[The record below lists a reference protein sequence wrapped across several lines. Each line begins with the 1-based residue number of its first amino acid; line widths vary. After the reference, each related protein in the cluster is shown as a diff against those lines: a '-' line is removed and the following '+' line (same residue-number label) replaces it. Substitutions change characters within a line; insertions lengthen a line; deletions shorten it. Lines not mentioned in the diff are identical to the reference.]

1 MELEESDKRSVC
13 LVSTNNMDL
22 FPSNSRTHFINHLAT
37 VIRNQTQTQTL
48 YARLKAVGLAVDRT
62 QPSQPGYVK
71 VQLYEIA
78 NQLQGR
84 GFNRLLGGFEH
95 PQDGTSTYTY
105 KTFGDTPFL
114 PFREPNLAQLH
125 VILTDVNDKRFRI
138 ECGPPTIILI
148 EVVSESIME
157 DEGSFTVTCRSN
169 DSDNVYTHNKPG
181 HFTSALAEMF
191 DLNNYEVCL
200 LNVVYPNIMTET
212 CKATICVEDEFYIVD
227 LKDDVT
233 DLESFLFKINME
245 MSKGFFGQ
253 ELRFGVIR
261 NARQE
266 KRVQLTRERM
276 PYGAD
281 KHQRPH
287 LQVTFSW
294 IILQILGQTNSYN
307 SLLMMA
313 VGQKILFDSKP
324 SYQSAKPAPIAMLMC
339 DAVKAGWVG
348 NKMRPL
354 LTCLPVTVQ
363 EREAGQAAQV
373 ESTIYQPPHL
383 HYVDVKGTPFSNITF
398 EFVDPGQGMLTRDFR
413 IDSASDESVTVTLS
427 FRPKR
432 K

>member
-1 MELEESDKRSVC
+1 MELEEGDKRTVC
-13 LVSTNNMDL
+13 LVSCNNL
-22 FPSNSRTHFINHLAT
+22 ELYPSNSRTHFINHFAT
-37 VIRNQTQTQTL
+37 VITNQTQSQTL

-62 QPSQPGYVK
+62 QPRQPGYVK

-95 PQDGTSTYTY
+95 PQDSTSTYTY
-105 KTFGDTPFL
+105 TTFGDTPFL
-114 PFREPNLAQLH
+114 PFRESNLDQLH
-125 VILTDVNDKRFRI
+125 VVLTDVNDKNFRI
-138 ECGPPTIILI
+138 EQGPPTIVLI

-169 DSDNVYTHNKPG
+169 DSNNVYTHNKPA

-191 DLNNYEVCL
+191 DLNKYEVCL

-212 CKATICVEDEFYIVD
+212 CKVTIRVEDEFYIVN
-227 LKDDVT
+227 LKDDVF
-233 DLESFLFKINME
+233 DLESFLFKVNME
-245 MSKGFFGQ
+245 MGKGFFGQ
-253 ELRFGVIR
+253 ELRFSVTR
-261 NARQE
+261 NAEQE
-266 KRVQLTRERM
+266 TRVQLRRERM
-276 PYGAD
+276 PFGAY
-281 KHQRPH
+281 KHQKPH
-287 LQVTFSW
+287 LQVSFSW
-294 IILQILGQTNSYN
+294 IFLQILGQTNSYN

-324 SYQSAKPAPIAMLMC
+324 SYQSAKPGPMAMLMC

-354 LTCLPVTVQ
+354 LTCLPVKLQ
-363 EREAGQAAQV
+363 DRQADQL

-383 HYVDVKGTPFSNITF
+383 HYVDVKETPFSNITF
-398 EFVDPGQGMLTRDFR
+398 EFVNPGQGMLTRDFL